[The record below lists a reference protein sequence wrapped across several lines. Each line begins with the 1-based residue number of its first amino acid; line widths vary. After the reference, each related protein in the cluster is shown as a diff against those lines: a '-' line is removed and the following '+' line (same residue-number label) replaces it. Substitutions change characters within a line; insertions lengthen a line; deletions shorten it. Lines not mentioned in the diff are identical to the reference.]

1 MTTAPY
7 DTLKS
12 TYRKDSGRIG
22 PYSKQFAKGATG
34 DLFNGRTKEGK
45 FIRKVEAELT
55 AQVGGAPSFSQVLLI
70 RRIARLALQAEN
82 FDNRMQN
89 GNFTEYD
96 GKVYGGLVQRDPA
109 NPERTWHQGGP
120 CSDPLHLRIHDE
132 KDQNLRS

>member
-55 AQVGGAPSFSQVLLI
+55 AQLGGAPSFSQVLLI

-96 GKVYGGLVQRDPA
+96 GKVYGGLCNAIRLTLKELGIKAVPA
-109 NPERTWHQGGP
+109 RTP
-120 CSDPLHLRIHDE
+120 SISE
-132 KDQNLRS
+132 YMMKKTKI